1 MEKNPDAWVSV
12 FDVRLFSVC
21 ARHRRDREPS
31 RRGFSFERAVLAALA
46 VDPIR
51 VAAKKTDTA

>member
-1 MEKNPDAWVSV
+1 MENEPLRMG
-12 FDVRLFSVC
+12 FGLDVRLFSVC
-21 ARHRRDREPS
+21 AHHHRDRKPS
-31 RRGFSFERAVLAALA
+31 RKGFFLRAVLAALA

>member
-1 MEKNPDAWVSV
+1 MG
-12 FDVRLFSVC
+12 FGLDVRLYLLC
-21 ARHRRDREPS
+21 AHHHRDRKPS
-31 RRGFSFERAVLAALA
+31 RKGFSFERAVLAALA